1 MSKLQD
7 LIIQYFDEGEDKE
20 IYDRII
26 NEIQT
31 CDTLWTTYS
40 PRTRNHYVDY
50 VQGRPVAFLFSEK
63 EYCDAYCEHMKAE
76 SNVTVGAA
84 ECGKEDRL
92 QLFADYHRS
101 GFEAIIADNG
111 KRYLFIPLEDLIN
124 IPDYSS
130 VPLEQ
135 RPIINPELVCSADR
149 LFQCIENNT
158 ITPDKELNLLVDTY
172 RAKFLIPVQG
182 EIEGK
187 SITLPTLE
195 RSDGVKVVQFFT
207 DIGELRKFDKDEK
220 YRTAITEFKQIE
232 EICSHE
238 ETVVINPLGFN
249 FTITQDTV
257 EAIKKAVATVPDS
270 DHSDRA
276 VIYALPN
283 PPQEFLDD
291 LSTVL
296 DTTKGVEKAYFKGIR
311 SIEGDGLLIVVDCG
325 ENDVKETEAIL
336 DSIRA
341 MADESLIDTSV
352 QYIAA
357 STNIGRTASENTE
370 PFFERIIIDATLE
383 PENFDF

>member
-7 LIIQYFDEGEDKE
+7 LIIQYFDEDEEKE
-20 IYDRII
+20 IYDQII
-26 NEIQT
+26 HEIQT

-40 PRTRNHYVDY
+40 PRTRNHYVDF

-63 EYCDAYCEHMKAE
+63 EYCDTYCEHMKE
-76 SNVTVGAA
+76 DSNVTVGAA
-84 ECGKEDRL
+84 ECSKEDRL

-101 GFEAIIADNG
+101 GFEAVIADNG

-130 VPLEQ
+130 VPLEK
-135 RPIINPELVCSADR
+135 RPIINPQLVCSADR

-182 EIEGK
+182 EIEGS

-195 RSDGVKVVQFFT
+195 RSDGAKVVPFFT
-207 DIGELRKFDKDEK
+207 DIGELRKFDKEEN
-220 YRTAITEFKQIE
+220 YRVAITEFKQIE
-232 EICSHE
+232 EICGNDE
-238 ETVVINPLGFN
+238 IVVINPLGFN
-249 FTITQDTV
+249 FTIDKNTV
-257 EAIKKAVATVPDS
+257 EAIKNAAASVPDA

-276 VIYALPN
+276 VIYTLPN
-283 PPQEFLDD
+283 PPKEFLDD

-296 DTTKGVEKAYFKGIR
+296 DTTQGVEKAYCKGIR
-311 SIEGDGLLIVVDCG
+311 SAEGDGLLIVVDCG
-325 ENDVKETEAIL
+325 ESDVEETKEIL

-341 MADESLIDTSV
+341 MADESLVDTSV

-357 STNIGRTASENTE
+357 ATNVGRTASDNSE
-370 PFFERIIIDATLE
+370 PFFERIFIDATLD
-383 PENFDF
+383 PENVD